1 MGTGTFA
8 VGSSDVEGLVVTVG
22 VAELVVKGNGVVE
35 SFLVG
40 GSTDMLKYGCDVE

>member
-8 VGSSDVEGLVVTVG
+8 VGSSDVDGLVFTVG
-22 VAELVVKGNGVVE
+22 IAEMVVKGNGVVE

-40 GSTDMLKYGCDVE
+40 GSTDMLKYGRDVE